1 MAKTIFS
8 TQKMLKKLLQTF
20 KSKPSQ
26 SDDFIKR
33 IRSLVIGEGML
44 KEGNISLMDLAIKN
58 MPSEG
63 KVVEIGSYGGLSTN
77 LIIYLMQKHKK
88 NNLFFTCDAWI
99 YEGINDHL
107 RQMADATIDGR
118 ADILRTDYSIYLKK
132 AFIHSTTFLSSQ
144 NLPYSFHMY
153 SDLFFENWNHSRSEI
168 DVFGRTIEMGGSICF
183 AYIDGGHSYEV
194 AWKDFNNITQ
204 HLIKGGFIL
213 LDDSAD
219 GQNFGSARMMS
230 QIKKDNRFKVIA
242 KNPNYLIQKI
252 V

>member
-1 MAKTIFS
+1 
-8 TQKMLKKLLQTF
+8 MLKKLLRRF
-20 KSKPSQ
+20 RSKSTE

-44 KEGNISLMDLAIKN
+44 KDGNIGLMDLAIKN

-99 YEGINDHL
+99 YEGFNDYIDEVTN
-107 RQMADATIDGR
+107 ASIDGR
-118 ADILRTDYSIYLKK
+118 ADILRTDYSDYLKK

-144 NLPYSFHMY
+144 NLPHSFHTY
-153 SDLFFENWNHSRSEI
+153 SDLFFDNWKLSKSET
-168 DVFGRTIEMGGSICF
+168 DVFGRIIEMGGSICF

-194 AWKDFNNITQ
+194 AWNDFNNITQ
-204 HLIKGGFIL
+204 HLVKGGFIL

-230 QIKKDNRFKVIA
+230 EIKKDNRFKVVA